1 MWNLDAFALLK
12 PNIHIGNSIEKLE
25 EKNIEDKIKVITKE
39 NKMVITI
46 YIPHMIEITDE
57 DSKEVEIIRLLE
69 LRNLSGRKL
78 FTQAEVGRL
87 FELSRQMINR
97 RGVALTGME

>member
-1 MWNLDAFALLK
+1 MK
-12 PNIHIGNSIEKLE
+12 SNIHIGNSIEKLE

-69 LRNLSGRKL
+69 LRDLSGRKL
-78 FTQAEVGRL
+78 FTQAEVGSL

-97 RGVALTGME
+97 RWVAFNRDGMG